1 MTRYR
6 EPAELQ
12 HRGNVVP
19 MVDAAT
25 RPGLLDDHDE
35 QDLAAAMERHPA
47 AAQWAADPPALL
59 ITIPGQP
66 RAQGSVKM
74 ITARYAKYSDPVVAQ
89 RNLIVGRLHTE
100 WAGRPPI
107 THAVEVNVTAGYQ
120 RPAVHY
126 GTGRNSSRVKDTAP
140 MYPVGRNLGD
150 ADKIGRLILDAL
162 TVAGVIGDD
171 CLVVDVHVRKCW
183 AAHPCTIIGVRILP

>member
-25 RPGLLDDHDE
+25 PGLLDDHDAE
-35 QDLAAAMERHPA
+35 DLAAAMERHPA

-74 ITARYAKYSDPVVAQ
+74 VTARYAKYAAVVAAH
-89 RNLIVGRLHTE
+89 RNLVISRLQE
-100 WAGRPPI
+100 VWADRPPI
-107 THAVEVNVTAGYQ
+107 ITAVEVNVTAGYQ
-120 RPAVHY
+120 RPAAHY
-126 GTGRNSSRVKDTAP
+126 GTGRNANRLKDLAP
-140 MYPVGRNLGD
+140 AHPVGRNLGD
-150 ADKIGRLILDAL
+150 ADKIGRLVLDAL
-162 TVAGVIGDD
+162 TVAGVLHDD
-171 CLVVDVHVRKCW
+171 CQVVDVHVRKCW
-183 AAHPCTIIGVRILP
+183 AAHACTIIGLRVLT